1 MHITVVSCGD
11 ETNDI
16 ITNLFVKRP
25 KPAKM
30 QVLSALKI
38 FNLNYWFLRRECEIL
53 ERATNLE
60 LLELERFL

>member
-1 MHITVVSCGD
+1 MHIIVASCGD

-16 ITNLFVKRP
+16 ISNLFVKRP

-38 FNLNYWFLRRECEIL
+38 FNLLYRVFAARV
-53 ERATNLE
+53 
-60 LLELERFL
+60 